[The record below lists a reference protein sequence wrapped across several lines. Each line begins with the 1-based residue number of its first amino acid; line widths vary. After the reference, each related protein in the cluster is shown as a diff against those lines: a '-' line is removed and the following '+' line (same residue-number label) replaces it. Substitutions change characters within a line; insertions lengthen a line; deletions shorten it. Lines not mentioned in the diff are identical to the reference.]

1 MKDKILKQIASVLGF
16 AVLSLLIFA
25 FIKAEINPFKWN
37 MGSRFLAVLFWLLP
51 SVLSIAVINE

>member
-25 FIKAEINPFKWN
+25 FIKAEINPLKWN